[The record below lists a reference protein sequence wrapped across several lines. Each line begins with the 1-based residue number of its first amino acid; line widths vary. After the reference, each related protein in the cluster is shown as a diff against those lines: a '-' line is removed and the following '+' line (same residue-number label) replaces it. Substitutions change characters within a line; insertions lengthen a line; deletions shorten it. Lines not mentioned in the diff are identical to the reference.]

1 MLLGTESAFARAV
14 TALPLPRLRGMER
27 KLATV
32 LFVDLVASTEL
43 VAGADPEVVRRRVTT
58 FFDAVSRC
66 IDVHGGT
73 VEKFAGDAVMAA
85 FGIPISHEDDA
96 ERAVRAALSMV
107 ENLRDIELQVRIGL
121 ESGEVVVDET
131 DSTFATGEAVNVA
144 ARLQQ
149 AARPGEILM
158 GAAARRLT
166 DGAIEAETA
175 GPLELRGFRQPIEA
189 YRPICVGDGGRRVGK
204 LSAPFVGREAELE
217 LLQNT
222 LERTVR
228 DRRPHVFT
236 IYGEPG
242 VGKSR
247 LVREFLAGAEGVTIL
262 SGRAL
267 PYGEG
272 VTYWPLAEMVKSA
285 AGITDDDPLEVAREK
300 LIECCGDEAIAE
312 LLGLASGVLEAVEGE
327 RGQPEIAW
335 AAREFVDELAD
346 VQPLILVFE
355 DIHWAEEPLLELIDH
370 LAQWVRE
377 RALLI
382 ICLARPEL
390 LDVRPGWGGG
400 RIRSTAIE
408 LEPLPR
414 EESERLA
421 DALLEDAHL
430 APTVRTH
437 LLDKT
442 EGNPLFVEETV
453 RMVLESGDGA
463 SERIPDTLQSLIA
476 ARIDR
481 LPQGEKL
488 LLQRASVIGRT
499 FWAGALAYLSP
510 ELGEELEDALDDLLM
525 RDLLTRETRST
536 ITGEEPYRFKHV
548 LIREVAYAALS
559 KSARADLH
567 MKFAEW
573 LRERADKELLEIR
586 AYHLDQACLLLA
598 ELDGRPP
605 KDLAQTAAKA
615 LEAAGK
621 RALSREAPA
630 SARKLL
636 LRAVELESTLER
648 RYNAARAAWRLDDS
662 AAVAKEMA
670 ALVDDAAAVGNTHI
684 QGRALTALADT
695 TLARDG
701 DVQAATTL
709 AEQALAVLDPD
720 DHTGRFDA
728 LDVRSTIA
736 WYEGSITVAEDFE
749 TAALEAARASGRKDL
764 ESKAARE
771 LAGMHL
777 VRMDEDAAAP
787 LIERALELADES
799 GSIVARA
806 QAAHVKGDYHR
817 HRGEYDES
825 EEWLTKALELF
836 TEVGGQRGI
845 GLTSKQLG
853 RLASSRGDPA
863 RAEKLFRESIR
874 MLAPTQERGVL
885 CESQRLLAQLLVQQG
900 RIDEAE
906 KYALAARETVS
917 AEDLASRATT
927 RVALA
932 HVRAAQERD
941 AEAEEL
947 FREAVEIVTGAE
959 HCRVRFDVLPAYGEF
974 LRAHG
979 RDDEAD
985 ELDARLAEL
994 TPSAA

>member
-1 MLLGTESAFARAV
+1 
-14 TALPLPRLRGMER
+14 MER

-58 FFDAVSRC
+58 FFDNVSRC

-96 ERAVRAALSMV
+96 DRAVRAALAILEGV
-107 ENLRDIELQVRIGL
+107 HELGLEARIGV

-158 GAAARRLT
+158 GAAAHRLT
-166 DGAIEAETA
+166 FGGIESEPA

-189 YRPICVGDGGRRVGK
+189 YRPICVGDGGRPLGS
-204 LSAPFVGREAELE
+204 LAAPFVGREAELD
-217 LLQNT
+217 LLHNT
-222 LERTVR
+222 LERTMR
-228 DRRPHVFT
+228 DRRPSVFT

-285 AGITDDDPLEVAREK
+285 AGITDDDPLEIAREK
-300 LIECCGDEAIAE
+300 LIECCGDESIAE

-382 ICLARPEL
+382 VCLARPEL

-400 RIRSTAIE
+400 RIRATAIE

-414 EESERLA
+414 QESERLA
-421 DALLEDAHL
+421 DALLEDAEL
-430 APTVRTH
+430 PGNVRTH

-463 SERIPDTLQSLIA
+463 FDRIPDTLQSLIA

-481 LPQGEKL
+481 LPQSQKL
-488 LLQRASVIGRT
+488 LLQRASVIGRV
-499 FWAGALAYLSP
+499 FWAGALAHLSP
-510 ELGEELEDALDDLLM
+510 EFGEELEDALDDLLM
-525 RDLLTRETRST
+525 RDLLTRETRTT

-559 KSARADLH
+559 KSSRADLH
-567 MKFAEW
+567 TKFAEW

-605 KDLAQTAAKA
+605 KELAQTAAHV
-615 LEAAGK
+615 LELAG
-621 RALSREAPA
+621 RRGLSREAPG

-648 RYNAARAAWRLDDS
+648 RYSAAYAAWKLGDL
-662 AAVAKEMA
+662 AAVAKEMGSLA
-670 ALVDDAAAVGNTHI
+670 EDAAADSNRRI
-684 QGRALTALADT
+684 EGRALTALSEAR
-695 TLARDG
+695 LGRDG
-701 DVQAATTL
+701 DVQGATDAA
-709 AEQALAVLDPD
+709 QRALAVLEAD
-720 DHTGRFDA
+720 DHVGRFGA
-728 LDVRSTIA
+728 LDARSRIA
-736 WYEGSITVAEDFE
+736 WYEARI
-749 TAALEAARASGRKDL
+749 TAAEEFESAALDAARAAERKDL

-771 LAGMHL
+771 LAVLHL
-777 VRMDEDAAAP
+777 TRMDEERAAP
-787 LIERALELADES
+787 LIERALELAEES

-806 QAAHVKGDYHR
+806 ESAFVKGEFHR
-817 HRGEYDES
+817 YRRDDE
-825 EEWLTKALELF
+825 EAAEWLTRALDLFSETGSQRGLASTSKAL
-836 TEVGGQRGI
+836 GRIAWRQDD
-845 GLTSKQLG
+845 LG
-853 RLASSRGDPA
+853 R
-863 RAEKLFRESIR
+863 AERLFRDSIR
-874 MLAPTQERGVL
+874 LLAPMQERGTL
-885 CESQRLLAQLLVQQG
+885 CESQRLLAQVLLAAG

-906 KYALAARETVS
+906 KFALAARETVS
-917 AEDLASRATT
+917 AEDLTSRATT
-927 RVALA
+927 RIALA
-932 HVRAAQERD
+932 QVRAAQDRD
-941 AEAEEL
+941 TEAEEL
-947 FREAVEIVTGAE
+947 FRQAVDIVAGAE
-959 HCRVRFDVLPAYGEF
+959 HCRIGFDVLPAYAEF
-974 LRAHG
+974 LRARG
-979 RDDEAD
+979 REDEAD
-985 ELDARLAEL
+985 GLDARLAEL
-994 TPSAA
+994 APSAA

>member
-1 MLLGTESAFARAV
+1 
-14 TALPLPRLRGMER
+14 MER

-66 IDVHGGT
+66 IEIHGGT

-85 FGIPISHEDDA
+85 FGIPVSHEDDA
-96 ERAVRAALSMV
+96 ERAVRAALSMI
-107 ENLRDIELQVRIGL
+107 ENLREIDLNVRIGL

-158 GAAARRLT
+158 GAAAHRLT
-166 DGAIEAETA
+166 DGVIESEAA

-189 YRPICVGDGGRRVGK
+189 YRPICVGDGGRALG
-204 LSAPFVGREAELE
+204 SITAPFVGREAEID
-217 LLQNT
+217 LLDNT

-272 VTYWPLAEMVKSA
+272 VTYWPLAEMVKAA
-285 AGITDDDPLEVAREK
+285 AGITDDDPLEIAREK

-346 VQPLILVFE
+346 VQPLVLVFE

-377 RALLI
+377 RALMI
-382 ICLARPEL
+382 VCLARPEL
-390 LDVRPGWGGG
+390 LDIRPGWGGG

-414 EESERLA
+414 PDSERLA
-421 DALLEDAHL
+421 DALLEDAEL
-430 APTVRTH
+430 PVDVRAR

-453 RMVLESGDGA
+453 RMVLESGDGDG
-463 SERIPDTLQSLIA
+463 SFERIPDTLQALIA

-481 LPQGEKL
+481 LPQSEKL
-488 LLQRASVIGRT
+488 LLQRASVIGRI
-499 FWAGALAYLSP
+499 FWAGALVHLSP
-510 ELGEELEDALDDLLM
+510 EFGEELEDALDDLLM
-525 RDLLTRETRST
+525 RDLLTRESRST

-559 KSARADLH
+559 KSSRADLH

-598 ELDGRPP
+598 ELDGRAP
-605 KDLAQTAAKA
+605 KDLAKTAAHV
-615 LEAAGK
+615 LELAGK
-621 RALSREAPA
+621 RALSREAPG

-636 LRAVELESTLER
+636 LRSVELEPTLER
-648 RYNAARAAWRLDDS
+648 RYNAARAAWKLGDLAALAQEMR
-662 AAVAKEMA
+662 AVADE
-670 ALVDDAAAVGNTHI
+670 AAADGNPHI
-684 QGRALTALADT
+684 QGRALTALAES
-695 TLARDG
+695 TLAREG
-701 DVQAATTL
+701 DVQTATEL
-709 AEQALAVLDPD
+709 AEEALAVLDAD
-720 DHTGRFDA
+720 DHDGRFSA
-728 LDVRSTIA
+728 LDIRSYVA
-736 WYEGSITVAEDFE
+736 WFEGRITVAEEFASMALD
-749 TAALEAARASGRKDL
+749 TARSAGRKDL
-764 ESKAARE
+764 ESKAVRE
-771 LAGMHL
+771 LAGIHL
-777 VRMDEDAAAP
+777 ARLDLEQAAP
-787 LIERALELADES
+787 LIERAQELAEES

-806 QAAHVKGDYHR
+806 QAAQVKGDFHGMR
-817 HRGEYDES
+817 DEIDEA
-825 EEWLTKALELF
+825 EEWLQKALELF
-836 TEVGGQRGI
+836 TEAGSQREI
-845 GLTSKQLG
+845 AQTSKSLG
-853 RLASSRGDPA
+853 RLAWRRGEPE
-863 RAEKLFRESIR
+863 RAEKLLRESIR
-874 MLAPTQERGVL
+874 LLAPMQERGIL
-885 CESQRLLAQLLVQQG
+885 CESQRLLAQLLLAEG
-900 RIDEAE
+900 RVDEAE

-917 AEDLASRATT
+917 AEDIHSRATT

-932 HVRAAQERD
+932 QVRAAQDRD
-941 AEAEEL
+941 AEAEQL
-947 FREAVEIVTGAE
+947 FREAVDIAVAAE
-959 HCRVRFDVLPAYGEF
+959 HCRVGVDVFPAYAEF
-974 LRAHG
+974 LRARG

-985 ELDARLAEL
+985 GLDDRLAEL
-994 TPSAA
+994 VPSAA